1 MATTPTPVPAPAS
14 PTNDGGSGLQL
25 LDDRLRRWQA
35 DGTLD
40 RLFALA
46 EGAVGITDAVTDR
59 MLGSAGSTLV
69 GALSLVDWIAQ
80 DERRRDVLFYL
91 LDKLAEWKETGAL
104 ETLVTL
110 LEGAVG
116 VAQATSDEMVASAGA
131 SAVGWIRFMESL
143 PAKEEMEPL
152 ITTLVENA
160 PALTSLAASLRVLS
174 EPERRER
181 ELAQVPAVSGIFGLG
196 RALGDPEIQ
205 RGFRLAL
212 LVFKEMGRQTPSP
225 ARP

>member
-1 MATTPTPVPAPAS
+1 MATTSTPSPPGA
-14 PTNDGGSGLQL
+14 PTNDGGSGLQVL
-25 LDDRLRRWQA
+25 NDRLLRWQA

-46 EGAVGITDAVTDR
+46 EGVVGITDAVTDR

-91 LDKLAEWKETGAL
+91 VEKLAEWKETGAL

-131 SAVGWIRFMESL
+131 SAVGWVRFVESL

-152 ITTLVENA
+152 IATLVENA
-160 PALTSLAASLRVLS
+160 PALTSLASSLQILS

-181 ELAQVPAVSGIFGLG
+181 ELARVPAVSGIFGLG

-205 RGFRLAL
+205 RGVRLAL
-212 LVFKEMGRQTPSP
+212 LVFKEMGRQTPPP